1 MEQQKQEQKKVEVIQ
16 PKLCPFISGF
26 LLEPAKTVIGQMTV
40 AKTTNVAPC
49 MENKCKFYNDEKKEC
64 KINLFLEGK

>member
-16 PKLCPFISGF
+16 PKLCPFISGIVV
-26 LLEPAKTVIGQMTV
+26 EPVKTSLGQVKIM
-40 AKTTNVAPC
+40 KTTNVAPC
-49 MENKCKFYNDEKKEC
+49 QKEQCIFYNDEKKEC